1 MLKRRFLTSSIL
13 WLTILDFS
21 KGVNPWFW
29 VQISK
34 SLIHRFSSKSSRENF
49 SVILK
54 SAINDEKARFFWGGG
69 GGWVAILDSSKRVN
83 SWFRGKIEK
92 SLFYCLFVEIKSKKM
107 FHKDKDCRNCRKD
120 VFLTSWILEV
130 AILHFSKGVNP
141 WFWVKIWKSLIDQFC
156 SKSSRENFLAILKS
170 AKNAEGTF

>member
-29 VQISK
+29 VKISK

-69 GGWVAILDSSKRVN
+69 GWPYWILPNGLTHDFGAKL
-83 SWFRGKIEK
+83 K
-92 SLFYCLFVEIKSKKM
+92 SLFFI
-107 FHKDKDCRNCRKD
+107 
-120 VFLTSWILEV
+120 VFL
-130 AILHFSKGVNP
+130 SKLSRKRCFTKIKTAEIAGKTC
-141 WFWVKIWKSLIDQFC
+141 FWQVQFWKWPYYIFQKGLTHDFGSKFESLLLISFVLNRVEKIFW
-156 SKSSRENFLAILKS
+156 RY
-170 AKNAEGTF
+170 

>member
-21 KGVNPWFW
+21 KAVNPWFW
-29 VQISK
+29 VKISK

-54 SAINDEKARFFWGGG
+54 SAINDEKARFWGGG
-69 GGWVAILDSSKRVN
+69 GMAILDSSKRVN

-107 FHKDKDCRNCRKD
+107 SHKDKDCKNCRKD
-120 VFLTSWILEV
+120 AFLTSLILEV

-141 WFWVKIWKSLIDQFC
+141 WFWVKI
-156 SKSSRENFLAILKS
+156 
-170 AKNAEGTF
+170 